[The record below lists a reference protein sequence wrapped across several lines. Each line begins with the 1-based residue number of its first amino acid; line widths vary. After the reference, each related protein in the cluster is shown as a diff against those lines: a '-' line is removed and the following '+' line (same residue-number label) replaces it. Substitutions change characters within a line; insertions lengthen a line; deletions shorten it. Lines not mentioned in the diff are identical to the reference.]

1 MTSPVPAGPVI
12 LNNTPLVAL
21 WVLDRFELL
30 RDLFGAIV
38 IPSAVH
44 MEFLAT
50 EMENRLPKLANS
62 PWIEIESVQ
71 SQRTV
76 RTFVGL
82 DQGEAEV
89 LALAI
94 ERSARLVVID
104 ERRGRRFA
112 ERLNM
117 PLTGTLG
124 LLLLAKERAL
134 LTEIAPEIARLQRN
148 GLYLSPALVNR
159 ALSMAN
165 E

>member
-1 MTSPVPAGPVI
+1 MPAGPVI
-12 LNNTPLVAL
+12 LNSTPLVAL

-30 RDLFGAIV
+30 RDLFGTIV

-44 MEFLAT
+44 TEFLAT
-50 EMENRLPKLANS
+50 ETESRLPKLADS

-82 DQGEAEV
+82 DRGEAEV

-112 ERLNM
+112 DRLSI

-124 LLLLAKERAL
+124 LLLLAKERSL
-134 LTEIAPEIARLQRN
+134 LTEIAPEIDRLQRN
-148 GLYLSPALVNR
+148 GLYLLPALVNH